1 MQGLDLQDEVVAV
14 ASETARLTTTTVL
27 SKYAGP
33 ASR

>member
-1 MQGLDLQDEVVAV
+1 MQGLDLQDAAVAV
-14 ASETARLTTTTVL
+14 ASEIARSTTTVL